1 MLHIYTP
8 ENVEE
13 PLVFWYFKGVA
24 EIQHWPE
31 MGYWSTD
38 KWNITN
44 AEWTFI
50 TFEPRLLI
58 YF

>member
-38 KWNITN
+38 KWNIPQMLN
-44 AEWTFI
+44 E
-50 TFEPRLLI
+50 RLSLSNPDS
-58 YF
+58 